1 MPHTMFDA
9 GRGHRVPVHL
19 WARDVSSETVAQLER
34 IASRPYVALRVA
46 AMADAHVSE
55 GVAVGTVFATER
67 TVVPRALGGDL
78 GCGVAT
84 MKLSVAAAEL
94 DRSSL
99 DRVIAAMV
107 RAIPAGDAV
116 HRHRGA
122 AVPDALFEDELSTRT
137 LERTRDALAARHLGT
152 LGGGN
157 HFLEI
162 DRDAEGNAWLLV
174 HSGSRGLGA
183 AVAGHHVRAA
193 EALDPDPLAGL
204 DVESGEGRAY
214 LADLAWTLAFARANR
229 EHLARRALLV
239 MSDVLGREVTGELEV
254 DIHHNFI
261 ARERWDER
269 DLLVH
274 RKGAVSV
281 PDGTRAIV
289 PGSMG
294 TASYL
299 VSGLGS
305 PLAFGSCSHGAGRV
319 LTRREARSRVPPSAL
334 SQAMR
339 RIAWPSHLASRLV
352 EEAPAVYR
360 DIVDVL
366 EQQSDLVVR
375 ERRLEPI
382 AVLKG

>member
-1 MPHTMFDA
+1 MPRQLFDP
-9 GRGHRVPVHL
+9 GRGHRVPVHV
-19 WARDVSSETVAQLER
+19 WARSPSKETIAQLER
-34 IASRPYVALRVA
+34 IASRPYVVLRVA

-78 GCGVAT
+78 GCGVSAIRV
-84 MKLSVAAAEL
+84 SVPASDL
-94 DRSSL
+94 DRATL
-99 DRVIAAMV
+99 DRVVDALG

-116 HRHRGA
+116 HRGRGL
-122 AVPDALFEDELSTRT
+122 AVPDELFEPELSTRS
-137 LERTRDALAARHLGT
+137 LERTRDVLSAKHLGT

-183 AVAGHHVRAA
+183 AVAAHHVRAA
-193 EALDPDPLAGL
+193 EANDPDPLAGL
-204 DVESGEGRAY
+204 DSESPAGSAY
-214 LADLAWTLAFARANR
+214 LGDLAWALAFARANR
-229 EHLARRALLV
+229 QMLARRALLV
-239 MSDVLGREVTGELEV
+239 LGEILAAEVTSLEEV
-254 DIHHNFI
+254 DIHHNFV
-261 ARERWDER
+261 ARERWEDR

-281 PDGTRAIV
+281 PHGSRAII
-289 PGSMG
+289 PGSMA

-299 VSGLGS
+299 VSGLGC

-319 LTRREARSRVPPSAL
+319 MTRGEARSKIRPAAL
-334 SQAMR
+334 SQSMR
-339 RIAWPSHLASRLV
+339 RIAWPEHLARRLV
-352 EEAPAVYR
+352 EEAPGVYR
-360 DIVDVL
+360 DLGEVL
-366 EQQSDLVVR
+366 EDQADLVVR
-375 ERRLEPI
+375 ERRLEPL